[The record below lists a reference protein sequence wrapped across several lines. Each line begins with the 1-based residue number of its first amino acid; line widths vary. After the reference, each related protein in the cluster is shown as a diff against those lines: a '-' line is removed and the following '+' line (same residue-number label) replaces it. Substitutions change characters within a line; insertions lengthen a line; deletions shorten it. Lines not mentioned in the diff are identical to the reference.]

1 MNIIEKSLI
10 GEIQDYYNSYLNL
23 GDGYLIDLVLATRIS
38 IDTDEPLW
46 ICIQGPS
53 SSGKTEVLRM
63 LNKDPECHFLYDL
76 TGVSL
81 FSGSNGARGG
91 YIPREVGE
99 KGLLVFPDFTTVMS
113 KAKHILE
120 SIMSQLRVTF
130 DGDASRITGMDTNRI
145 EPWSGNVGVL
155 LAVTDEIEK
164 FKKRASSVGERF
176 LYYRHFVPEF
186 DLINYRPKSNDAD
199 IYYEL
204 NNLVTISQDIEPL
217 EWTDEMQL
225 RVNSAAQWIA
235 MARSAVIRDT
245 GTKDINYVSSPE
257 EPYRIN
263 KQLRNLLNC
272 LNKVHSGINGR
283 TWAIFQEVVFSC
295 VPSDRLEIL
304 HQIHYLSTDNSI
316 TQKSLQLSLQMG
328 KSRLH
333 YLIDDMYLQN
343 LVSKEGDVI
352 KLSEKFSNL
361 LRQFYQAP
369 RILFSKN

>member
-99 KGLLVFPDFTTVMS
+99 KDLLVFPDFTTVMS

-295 VPSDRLEIL
+295 VPSDRLKIL

-333 YLIDDMYLQN
+333 YLIDDMNRQN
-343 LVSKEGDVI
+343 LVSKEGNVI

>member
-99 KGLLVFPDFTTVMS
+99 KDLLVFPDFTTVMS

-145 EPWSGNVGVL
+145 EPWSGNVGGL

-199 IYYEL
+199 I
-204 NNLVTISQDIEPL
+204 
-217 EWTDEMQL
+217 
-225 RVNSAAQWIA
+225 
-235 MARSAVIRDT
+235 
-245 GTKDINYVSSPE
+245 
-257 EPYRIN
+257 
-263 KQLRNLLNC
+263 
-272 LNKVHSGINGR
+272 
-283 TWAIFQEVVFSC
+283 
-295 VPSDRLEIL
+295 
-304 HQIHYLSTDNSI
+304 
-316 TQKSLQLSLQMG
+316 
-328 KSRLH
+328 
-333 YLIDDMYLQN
+333 
-343 LVSKEGDVI
+343 
-352 KLSEKFSNL
+352 
-361 LRQFYQAP
+361 
-369 RILFSKN
+369 